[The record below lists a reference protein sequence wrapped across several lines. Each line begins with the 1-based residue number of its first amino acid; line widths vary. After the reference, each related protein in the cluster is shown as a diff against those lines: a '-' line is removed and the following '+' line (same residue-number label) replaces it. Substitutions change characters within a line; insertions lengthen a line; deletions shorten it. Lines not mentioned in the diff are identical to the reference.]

1 MTESFSLSLR
11 DSVAERWERELS
23 HPFVAGLGDGTL
35 PMDTF
40 RHYMRQDYVFL
51 IGFCRAVALASAKAE
66 RLEDMG
72 WFARLLD
79 ETLNTEM
86 ALHVS
91 FCAEFG
97 ITERELAGTEPSP
110 TTAAYID
117 HLVGTAHSGTAPEAA
132 AAILPCSWGYAEIGA
147 ALAAR
152 GLPEGQPL
160 YGRWIETYAAPEF
173 AALAEWL
180 RSYVDRAALGAG
192 EDGRRRLAEVFE
204 MSTRHEM
211 MFWDASYGREGWTV

>member
-1 MTESFSLSLR
+1 MSEGFSLGLR
-11 DSVAERWERELS
+11 EASAGRWERELA

-51 IGFCRAVALASAKAE
+51 IGFCRAIAVASAKAE

-91 FCAEFG
+91 FCGEFG
-97 ITERELAGTEPSP
+97 ITERELAETEPSP
-110 TTAAYID
+110 TTAAYVG
-117 HLVGTAHSGTAPEAA
+117 HLVGTAHAGTAPEAA

-152 GLPEGQPL
+152 GLPEAQPL

-180 RSYVDRAALGAG
+180 RSYVDRAAAAAG
-192 EDGRRRLAEVFE
+192 EGGRRRLAAAFE
-204 MSTRHEM
+204 MSTRYEL
-211 MFWDASYGREGWTV
+211 MFWDASYRREGWTV

>member
-1 MTESFSLSLR
+1 MR
-11 DSVAERWERELS
+11 DAVAERWERELD
-23 HPFVAGLGDGTL
+23 HPFVRGLGDGTL

-79 ETLNTEM
+79 ETLNREM

-91 FCAEFG
+91 FCSGFG
-97 ITERELAGTEPSP
+97 ISESELADTAPSP

-117 HLVGTAHSGTAPEAA
+117 HLVGVAHAGTAPEAA
-132 AAILPCSWGYAEIGA
+132 AAILPCSWGYAAIGST
-147 ALAAR
+147 LAER
-152 GLPEGQPL
+152 GLPKGQPL
-160 YGRWIETYAAPEF
+160 YGRWIETYADPEF
-173 AALAEWL
+173 AELAVWL
-180 RSYVDRAALGAG
+180 RGFIDRAAPGAG
-192 EDGRRRLAEVFE
+192 EDGRRRMASVFE
-204 MSTRHEM
+204 LSTRYEM
-211 MFWDASYGREGWTV
+211 MFWDAAYRREGWTV